1 MQPTR
6 KLQPQ
11 RIFLIDGMGAL
22 VSAILLGLVLT
33 KFESF
38 FGLPKNVLYV
48 LSGIA
53 VLLAV
58 YSFTNSALKP
68 SNPSARLR
76 LIAVANLFYCVLTVV
91 LLIAFYQQLTVYDL
105 LYFVGELL
113 IILSLAYYE
122 LRAAAVSRTKK

>member
-1 MQPTR
+1 MQLHR
-6 KLQPQ
+6 KLQPKT
-11 RIFLIDGMGAL
+11 IFLIDGIGAL

-33 KFESF
+33 RLEAF

-58 YSFTNSALKP
+58 YSLAHAFMRTFDTSVRLK
-68 SNPSARLR
+68 

-91 LLIAFYQQLTVYDL
+91 LLIAFYQQMTVYDL

-113 IILSLAYYE
+113 IILSLAYFE
-122 LRAAAVSRTKK
+122 LKAAAVSRKKK